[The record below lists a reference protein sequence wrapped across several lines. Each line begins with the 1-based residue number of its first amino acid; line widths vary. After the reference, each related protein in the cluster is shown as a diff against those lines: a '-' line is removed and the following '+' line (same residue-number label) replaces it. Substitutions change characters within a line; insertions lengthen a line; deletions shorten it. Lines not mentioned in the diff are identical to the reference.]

1 MLLGDPLLGS
11 PSWVGMVCYAPSK
24 AFPKFDR
31 GVRSSDSD
39 VVP

>member
-11 PSWVGMVCYAPSK
+11 LCWAGIICYAPSK
-24 AFPKFDR
+24 AFAKFDR